1 MEHLENI
8 LKKFYQN
15 IDNKWIFIPLC
26 VSSAIIWYKLAHND
40 EVFWMNFTKQAEER
54 KIESVKDI
62 YLFYLDFL
70 PKTNVFDKTFLRQ
83 VEHLKQFHIFLEEIL
98 YKQKFYYKNIDAFEK
113 NLLRWVEKI
122 PNPMLPKFAK
132 EIFIVAAKIKFEE

>member
-1 MEHLENI
+1 
-8 LKKFYQN
+8 
-15 IDNKWIFIPLC
+15 
-26 VSSAIIWYKLAHND
+26 
-40 EVFWMNFTKQAEER
+40 MNFTKQAEER

-113 NLLRWVEKI
+113 NLLR
-122 PNPMLPKFAK
+122 
-132 EIFIVAAKIKFEE
+132 